1 MDPVVTV
8 DNDNVTVEPGG
19 QANVVVRVRNL
30 STIVEGFRLEVLGDA
45 APWAQVLPG
54 NLEVLPQDEAQAT
67 VLFAPPAGVT
77 TRAGQVPFGVRAVS
91 TVDPGAAAVAEGDLH
106 VGRVSSSQARI
117 TPATSK
123 GRFSGRHRVEMSNW
137 GNTPV
142 RLALEVS
149 DPDEALGFLVTPDV
163 LDLPLGATGT
173 AKVRVRARKPFFRG
187 APVRRSFRLTGR
199 PLAPGALEPAPGPA
213 PQPYG
218 YDPETPAVD
227 GAFEQR
233 PILGRGMIPLAV
245 AAIAAAGAIGFLTSR
260 GGDDPA
266 DESVAPPAPQSFAA
280 DAVTADTVR
289 LTWQP
294 GDRVDGYTVFDIDP
308 ATREDADPVA
318 RSVDDSIPGDQGQ
331 HDVAERDQGT
341 EYCFQ
346 LAAVRG
352 EATSAR
358 TEPQCVTT
366 PQVAAPG
373 SPATPTDLVAEPGDD
388 GAVRLTWTDPSEGV
402 ASHVVTRGSAVVAV
416 VDAPLT
422 EAMVEVAGDDRCFQV
437 HAKVDELMSEPSDE
451 ACLEPTDDG
460 GGGGGGGTP
469 GGGGG
474 GTPSGGGSG
483 SGSGGGSGGAGG
495 GGGGA
500 PGNLGVIAVPVPRGV
515 PSVDDPNGLALA
527 EAFRD
532 ELRAQGIEA
541 GVLLSTEYPDLEPPL
556 ANASYLVYV
565 PGYDSPAEAT
575 ADCTRL
581 GLSCDAYTPGAPRP
595 GAAAPGSTAT
605 TATGPPTSAP

>member
-8 DNDNVTVEPGG
+8 ESDNVTVEPGG

-30 STIVEGFRLEVLGDA
+30 STIVEGFRLDVLGDA
-45 APWAQVLPG
+45 APWAQILPG

-67 VLFAPPAGVT
+67 ILFAPPAGVT

-91 TVDPGAAAVAEGDLH
+91 TVDPGATAVAEGDLH
-106 VGRVSSSQARI
+106 VGRVASSQGRI

-123 GRFSGRHRVEMSNW
+123 GRFSGRHRVELSNW

-163 LDLPLGATGT
+163 LDLPLGATGK
-173 AKVRVRARKPFFRG
+173 AKVKVRARKPFFRG
-187 APVRRSFRLTGR
+187 APVRRSFRVTGR

-213 PQPYG
+213 PLPYG

-233 PILGRGMIPLAV
+233 PILGRGLIPLAV
-245 AAIAAAGAIGFLTSR
+245 LAIAAAAAIGFLTSR
-260 GGDDPA
+260 GGDDPPR
-266 DESVAPPAPQSFAA
+266 ESVAPPAPQSFAA
-280 DAVTADTVR
+280 EALTGDTVR
-289 LTWQP
+289 LSWQP
-294 GDRVDGYTVFDIDP
+294 GERVDGYTVFDIDP
-308 ATREDADPVA
+308 ATRDDADPIA

-331 HDVAERDQGT
+331 HDVGELEQGT

-352 EATSAR
+352 EAASAR

-366 PQVAAPG
+366 LQVAGPG
-373 SPATPTDLVAEPGDD
+373 APATPTDLAAEPAEE
-388 GAVRLTWTDPSEGV
+388 GAVRLTWTDPSEGT
-402 ASHVVTRGSAVVAV
+402 ASHVVTRGTAVVAV
-416 VDAPLT
+416 IEPPLT
-422 EAMVEVAGDDRCFQV
+422 EAMVEVAGDERCFQV
-437 HAKVDELMSEPSDE
+437 QAKKDDLMSEPSAE
-451 ACLEPTDDG
+451 ACVEAAGEDGTGGGGGGVVPG
-460 GGGGGGGTP
+460 GGGGGGGS
-469 GGGGG
+469 G
-474 GTPSGGGSG
+474 GGGSG
-483 SGSGGGSGGAGG
+483 P
-495 GGGGA
+495 GGGA
-500 PGNLGVIAVPVPRGV
+500 PGNLGVIAVPVPRGL
-515 PSVDDPNGLALA
+515 PSVDDPNGQALA

-541 GVLLSTEYPDLEPPL
+541 GVLISTEYPELEPAL
-556 ANASYLVYV
+556 ASATYIVYI
-565 PGYDSPAEAT
+565 PGYGSPAEAT

-581 GLSCDAYTPGAPRP
+581 GLTCEAYTPGAPRP
-595 GAAAPGSTAT
+595 GAATPGTTPT
-605 TATGPPTSAP
+605 TAGSPTPTP